1 MLATDEESAIAQAHG
16 AASPH
21 PHPRPTGRLRA
32 WWSRWMSRHV
42 PLMDDPAPGPLDR
55 FDGVTTRGGML
66 GKPPAVRKPDR
77 ADQHGG
83 GSAS

>member
-1 MLATDEESAIAQAHG
+1 MN
-16 AASPH
+16 
-21 PHPRPTGRLRA
+21 
-32 WWSRWMSRHV
+32 RHV

-77 ADQHGG
+77 ADQHGAG
-83 GSAS
+83 PAS